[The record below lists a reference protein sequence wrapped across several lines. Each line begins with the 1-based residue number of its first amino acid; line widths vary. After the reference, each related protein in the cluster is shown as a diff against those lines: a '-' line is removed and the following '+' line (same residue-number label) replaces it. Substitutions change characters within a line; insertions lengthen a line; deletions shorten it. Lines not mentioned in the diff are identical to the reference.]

1 MDDLDQG
8 KSQKVTSL
16 DVLIGILIDIYKKEF
31 HFHAKDPEP
40 ESSQYIF
47 FFSIKNMQ
55 VFKNSKV

>member
-47 FFSIKNMQ
+47 SFP
-55 VFKNSKV
+55 